1 VSALDTSLTL
11 IVVAL
16 AMSKS
21 SLLAANLVAGGR
33 MSRNPAKNP
42 DFA

>member
-16 AMSKS
+16 AMSET
-21 SLLAANLVAGGR
+21 SLAC
-33 MSRNPAKNP
+33 
-42 DFA
+42 